1 MSHGLIFSSFLCAA
15 IIIVGVPFLIAPE
28 YVAVYGPVTVLD
40 TAQAVLLCSVLASV
54 IGFVTY
60 RSGTQGKFLLQL
72 FLAALLIRVLVGAGI
87 FSFGG
92 QKFFGGDAY
101 TYDFFGHLQMQAWG
115 GDKYS
120 GYAIKDYLS
129 KPGVPWGMVDF
140 VAIIYGIVGR
150 NMLAVQLVNSALG
163 AATVPIIFHCAQ
175 MVANNTRV
183 ARVAAFGVAFMP
195 SLVLWS
201 SQGLKDGP
209 IMFLLGLAMLATL
222 KLGQEFSLKY
232 LVVLLCTLLSV
243 LAFRFYV
250 FYMLVAAIGGSFFV
264 GIGSASTLIRQYV
277 VMILLVPLLVYF
289 GSTRYTSQQF
299 DQFASLQAVQTSRM
313 DASKDAQSAFGRD
326 ADVSTADGAIAV
338 IPLGLAYLMFAP
350 FPWQLGSA
358 RQVIAVPEMLLWW
371 VSFPMLVLGLA
382 YLIKYR
388 LRQVSPIVIFTMM
401 LTLAYSVFQ
410 GNVGNAYRE
419 RAQLL
424 IFYFIF
430 SAVGWVFFY
439 ERRLQP
445 SSDGPGT
452 QEVLLMGIMNG
463 QYQGRE
469 ELPFTNPSCRP
480 ALAIER
486 SD

>member
-1 MSHGLIFSSFLCAA
+1 
-15 IIIVGVPFLIAPE
+15 
-28 YVAVYGPVTVLD
+28 
-40 TAQAVLLCSVLASV
+40 
-54 IGFVTY
+54 
-60 RSGTQGKFLLQL
+60 
-72 FLAALLIRVLVGAGI
+72 
-87 FSFGG
+87 
-92 QKFFGGDAY
+92 
-101 TYDFFGHLQMQAWG
+101 
-115 GDKYS
+115 
-120 GYAIKDYLS
+120 
-129 KPGVPWGMVDF
+129 MVDF